1 MREPDGFFQI
11 VADATD
17 HRVLGVQILGAEASD
32 LISEAATAVHA
43 GLPLEAIADA
53 VHPHPTLPEGLKEAA
68 ENALG
73 RAIHTV
79 NR

>member
-1 MREPDGFFQI
+1 
-11 VADATD
+11 
-17 HRVLGVQILGAEASD
+17 VQN
-32 LISEAATAVHA
+32 
-43 GLPLEAIADA
+43 GLSLSAIADA

>member
-1 MREPDGFFQI
+1 M
-11 VADATD
+11 
-17 HRVLGVQILGAEASD
+17 
-32 LISEAATAVHA
+32 ISEAAVAVQSN
-43 GLPLEAIADA
+43 LSLEAIADA
-53 VHPHPTLPEGLKEAA
+53 VHPHPTLPEGLREAA

>member
-1 MREPDGFFQI
+1 MRYLLGGYTYLVDGNGGARDLPIDPFRYVSESAI
-11 VADATD
+11 A
-17 HRVLGVQILGAEASD
+17 VQGNL
-32 LISEAATAVHA
+32 T
-43 GLPLEAIADA
+43 LESIADA